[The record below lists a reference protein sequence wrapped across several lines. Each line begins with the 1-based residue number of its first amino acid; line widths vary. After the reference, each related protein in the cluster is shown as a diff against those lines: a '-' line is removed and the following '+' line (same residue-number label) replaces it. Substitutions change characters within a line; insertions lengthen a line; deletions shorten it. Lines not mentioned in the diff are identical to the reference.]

1 LILYFYERKDSA
13 AFKAWPVRLT
23 AGLTCKER
31 PHMLVVGPRI
41 GFDPMHTAL
50 VSSAVHMILVVSCEH
65 FTTASAAA
73 QQFRVVPVGHEF
85 EEMWIA
91 WLWDFG

>member
-1 LILYFYERKDSA
+1 MF
-13 AFKAWPVRLT
+13 
-23 AGLTCKER
+23 
-31 PHMLVVGPRI
+31 VVGPRS
-41 GFDPMHTAL
+41 GFDPMHEAL
-50 VSSAVHMILVVSCEH
+50 VSFAVHVISVVSCER